1 MRGTV
6 SVLGM
11 LDYSPEVLDGIGD
24 YLPSGVSLEHL
35 KDAIILECAEL
46 EILIPNP
53 TLFSSLVTRW
63 AARKSL
69 SWGRYYTAIHTN
81 YAPLENYDRQ
91 EQEAI
96 EEEGENSA
104 EAAGTTA
111 GTDEDK
117 VAAFNSS
124 TYQPKSQLTR
134 LGNSDTET
142 SGDYNRTLNRSS
154 RIHGNIGVT
163 TSQQM
168 LAAELDITPRLD
180 IYEKIVSDFKSQFC
194 ILVY

>member
-6 SVLGM
+6 SVLGL

-24 YLPSGVSLEHL
+24 YIPSGVSFEHI
-35 KDAIILECAEL
+35 KDAIIMECAEL
-46 EILIPNP
+46 EILIPNT
-53 TLFSSLVTRW
+53 TLFASLVTRW

-69 SWGRYYTAIHTN
+69 SWGRYYAAIHATYN
-81 YAPLENYDRQ
+81 PLENYDRL

-111 GTDEDK
+111 GTDEEK
-117 VAAFNSS
+117 VSAFNSG
-124 TYQPKSQLTR
+124 TYQPKNHLTR

-142 SGDYNRTLNRSS
+142 SGDYNRSLNRSS

-168 LAAELDITPRLD
+168 LNAELDITPRLD
-180 IYEKIVSDFKSQFC
+180 IYEKIVSDFKAQFC

>member
-6 SVLGM
+6 SILGL
-11 LDYSPEVLDGIGD
+11 LDYSPEVLDGIGE
-24 YLPSGVSLEHL
+24 YIPSGVSFEHL

-53 TLFSSLVTRW
+53 TLFASLVTRW

-69 SWGRYYTAIHTN
+69 SWGRYYAAIHATYN
-81 YAPLENYDRQ
+81 PLENYDRL

-111 GTDEDK
+111 GTDEEK
-117 VAAFNSS
+117 VSAFNSG
-124 TYQPKSQLTR
+124 TYQPKNHLTR

-142 SGDYNRTLNRSS
+142 SGDYSRSLNRSS

-168 LAAELDITPRLD
+168 LTAELDITPRLD
-180 IYEKIVSDFKSQFC
+180 IYEKIVSDFKAQFC

>member
-6 SVLGM
+6 SILGL

-53 TLFSSLVTRW
+53 ALFAGLVKRW

-69 SWGRYYTAIHTN
+69 SWTRYYAAIHATYN
-81 YAPLENYDRQ
+81 PLENYDRQ

-96 EEEGENSA
+96 QESGENSA
-104 EAAGTTA
+104 ESAGTTA
-111 GTDEDK
+111 GTDEEK
-117 VAAFNSS
+117 VSAFNSG
-124 TYQPKSQLTR
+124 TYQPKTQVTR
-134 LGNSDTET
+134 LGNADTET
-142 SGDYNRTLNRSS
+142 SGDFSRNLNRSG

-180 IYEKIVSDFKSQFC
+180 IYEKIVADFKAQFC

>member
-6 SVLGM
+6 SVLGL
-11 LDYSPEVLDGIGD
+11 LDYSPEVLDGIGV
-24 YLPSGVSLEHL
+24 YLPSGVSFEHL

-53 TLFSSLVTRW
+53 VLFADLVKRW

-69 SWGRYYTAIHTN
+69 SWGRYYAAIHATYN
-81 YAPLENYDRQ
+81 PLENYDRQ

-96 EEEGENSA
+96 QEAGENSA
-104 EAAGTTA
+104 ESAGTTA
-111 GTDEDK
+111 GTDEEK
-117 VAAFNSS
+117 VSAFNTN
-124 TYQPKSQLTR
+124 TYQPKAQVTR
-134 LGNSDTET
+134 LGNADTET
-142 SGDYNRTLNRSS
+142 SGDFSRTLNRSG
-154 RIHGNIGVT
+154 RVHGNIGVT

-168 LAAELDITPRLD
+168 LTAELDITPRLD
-180 IYEKIVSDFKSQFC
+180 IYEKIVADFKAQFC